1 MKKLLSLI
9 LCVILIFT
17 FASCDLINSFM
28 GNNSEEVSS
37 EEISSVEETSSEEQK
52 QPVSTVNRDYTR
64 PEGATATLVQYPTYP
79 KELPRDYDYEV
90 YVSNGVETIKLPV
103 YNASRHKNSY
113 HNVTDTDSYRR
124 FCEFGFEGK
133 VTVTVK
139 VKGEMK
145 NYTVLPTSRGI
156 KSTYKNGNI
165 TFTLDKPQNITVR
178 LNNDQNTILSIFA
191 EELETDYPQETD
203 MNVIYFKAG
212 LNNISK
218 YSNVDFHLTN
228 EGEFVIP
235 LGYKVY
241 LEPGALVTAR
251 VESETGNVGVKIYGR
266 GAFIDS
272 RLDRSVSDSLANMLY
287 MNTNSNVT
295 IQDVKFLDAHCFNL
309 CFTRARD
316 LTIKNVKILSSEI
329 SSDGITFW
337 GNESYMPGYNN
348 NVLIE
353 GCYVYCNDNAFVIT
367 SANGITVKDCVIGTR
382 HAIMYPQGQV
392 NDFTMTDMDIFRMGD
407 FFRASED
414 MSSQG
419 QINPTWKITM
429 TNIRAEDAMSMNSFI
444 SLQGQDDGKKDIHFQ
459 NVSLPLATSTGVIC
473 TKTTNADFRCN
484 NVYINSVPLTS
495 VSQLSGAAWGVNV
508 VCSDKFDKTSAG
520 VGVFGASVVQAAHAA
535 DPVIKIGGYT
545 VPYDQKGALEK
556 SGYLPAEKVL
566 EALNYT
572 KSVGSYVKSFDGVRM
587 LPYSFFKEALGL
599 SVNATNSG
607 VTLSGNFK
615 GKNLLKDGGFEDI
628 SQKRFTADFSYS
640 RNWTCFN
647 FGELN
652 KETKILR
659 SGNSAMRVSYSPG
672 TGTRGIAQYITPVI
686 RQCGSGTYTFEIYA
700 RIREG
705 ANVAGQIFFGLVESW
720 YQLGSVEN
728 SLKSVNLTTEWTK
741 YTYTTRIP
749 NPNSDGHSRAFFFV
763 GGNVGAQG
771 IEFFLDDVALYF
783 E

>member
-9 LCVILIFT
+9 LCLILTFT

-37 EEISSVEETSSEEQK
+37 EEISSVEETSSETQTK
-52 QPVSTVNRDYTR
+52 PVSTVNRDYTR
-64 PEGATATLVQYPTYP
+64 PEGASGTLVQYPTYP

-90 YVSNGVETIKLPV
+90 YVSNGVETIQLPV

-145 NYTVLPTSRGI
+145 NYVILPTSRGI
-156 KSTYKNGNI
+156 KSSYKNGSI
-165 TFTLDKPQNITVR
+165 TFTLDKPQNIAVR

-203 MNVIYFKAG
+203 PNVIYFKAG
-212 LNNISK
+212 LNNVSK
-218 YSNVDFHLTN
+218 YCDVGFYLNQN
-228 EGEFVIP
+228 GEFVIP
-235 LGYKVY
+235 LGYSVY

-251 VESETGNVGVKIYGR
+251 VESETGNMGVKIYGR
-266 GAFIDS
+266 GAFLDS
-272 RLDRSVSDSLANMLY
+272 RLDRISDDSLANMLF
-287 MNTNSNVT
+287 MNTNSNFT
-295 IQDVKFLDAHCFNL
+295 IKDVKFLDAHCFNL
-309 CFTRARD
+309 TFTRARD
-316 LTIKNVKILSSEI
+316 AVIKNVKILSSEI

-337 GNESYMPGYNN
+337 GLENYMPGYNDN
-348 NVLIE
+348 ILIE
-353 GCYVYCNDNAFVIT
+353 DCYVYCNDNAFVIT
-367 SANGITVKDCVIGTR
+367 SANGMTVKNCVIGTR
-382 HAIMYPQGQV
+382 HAIIYPQGQL
-392 NDFTMTDMDIFRMGD
+392 NDFTMDNMDVIRMGD
-407 FFRASED
+407 FFRATED
-414 MSSQG
+414 MSSEG
-419 QINPTWKITM
+419 QLNPTWKITM
-429 TNIRAEDAMSMNSFI
+429 SNIRAEDALSMNSFI
-444 SLQGQDDGKKDIHFQ
+444 AMQGQDDGRKDVYFE
-459 NVSLPLATSTGVIC
+459 NVSLPLATNKGIIC
-473 TKTTNADFRCN
+473 TKTTNANFRCT
-484 NVYINSVPLTS
+484 NVYVNSVPLTS
-495 VSQLSGAAWGVNV
+495 SSQLSGSSWGTNI
-508 VCSDKFDKTSAG
+508 VCTDKFDKTTAG
-520 VGVFGASVVQAAHAA
+520 VGVFGSSVVKAAHTA

-587 LPYSFFKEALGL
+587 LPYSFFQEVLGL
-599 SVNATNSG
+599 SVKSDKTG
-607 VTLSGNFK
+607 VTLTGNFK
-615 GKNLLKDGGFEDI
+615 GKNLIRDGGFENI
-628 SQKRFTADFSYS
+628 TQKRFNTTFSFS
-640 RNWTCFN
+640 RDWTCFN

-652 KETKILR
+652 KEMSIIK
-659 SGNSAMRVSYSPG
+659 SGTASMRVSYSPG
-672 TGTRGIAQYITPVI
+672 TGIRGIAQYITPVI

-705 ANVAGQIFFGLVESW
+705 ANVSGQIMFGLVESW
-720 YQLGSVEN
+720 YQLGAVEN
-728 SLKSVNLTTEWTK
+728 SVKTVNLTTQWTK
-741 YTYTTRIP
+741 YTYTVRIP

-763 GGNVGAQG
+763 GGIAGTQG

>member
-9 LCVILIFT
+9 LCLILTFT

-52 QPVSTVNRDYTR
+52 QPVSSVNRDYTR
-64 PEGATATLVQYPTYP
+64 PEGATGTLVQYPTYP

-165 TFTLDKPQNITVR
+165 TFTLDKPQNIAVR

-218 YSNVDFHLTN
+218 YSNVDFYLTN

-429 TNIRAEDAMSMNSFI
+429 TNIRAEDAMSMKSFI

-572 KSVGSYVKSFDGVRM
+572 KSVGSYSCR
-587 LPYSFFKEALGL
+587 E
-599 SVNATNSG
+599 
-607 VTLSGNFK
+607 
-615 GKNLLKDGGFEDI
+615 
-628 SQKRFTADFSYS
+628 
-640 RNWTCFN
+640 C
-647 FGELN
+647 
-652 KETKILR
+652 KI
-659 SGNSAMRVSYSPG
+659 
-672 TGTRGIAQYITPVI
+672 
-686 RQCGSGTYTFEIYA
+686 
-700 RIREG
+700 
-705 ANVAGQIFFGLVESW
+705 NVARKLLARSVYDSSCGYRSASLVVKR
-720 YQLGSVEN
+720 LACH
-728 SLKSVNLTTEWTK
+728 K
-741 YTYTTRIP
+741 
-749 NPNSDGHSRAFFFV
+749 FFV
-763 GGNVGAQG
+763 HYRING
-771 IEFFLDDVALYF
+771 
-783 E
+783 